1 MEPIPEEVRAKD
13 INEWNLSADSLSERT
28 LGVHWFILED
38 KLGFRMNIKNQPS
51 TRRGIL
57 SVVSSVYDPIGLA
70 SPFVL
75 SAKAIL
81 KGLCQTGMSWDEE
94 VSAKDQ
100 IRWNN

>member
-1 MEPIPEEVRAKD
+1 MESIPEEVRAKD

-57 SVVSSVYDPIGLA
+57 SVVSSVYDPIG
-70 SPFVL
+70 FV
-75 SAKAIL
+75 SFYN
-81 KGLCQTGMSWDEE
+81 
-94 VSAKDQ
+94 KD
-100 IRWNN
+100 ISMHKRYTLFRDTCSKF